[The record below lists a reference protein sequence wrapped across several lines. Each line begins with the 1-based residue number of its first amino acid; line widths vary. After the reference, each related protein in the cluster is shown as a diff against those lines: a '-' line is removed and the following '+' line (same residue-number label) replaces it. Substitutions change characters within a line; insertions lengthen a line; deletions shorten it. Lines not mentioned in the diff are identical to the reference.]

1 MKFGRPGELIVSV
14 NGAAIRKLIIV
25 FALGLVML
33 FVMVGMLT
41 SLKPQYRISSTSLGE
56 VTDEL
61 SISSFV
67 HLFSYENHYFKQ
79 ALSSDIP
86 SPRYFSELFQ
96 FATRVNLDDPRSLL
110 GNELPSFYHFDSE
123 IIVAGEGTDYTTI
136 PYESSPPLEVLMA
149 EREASIQN
157 LSDLDKPGGE
167 NDSVQPPASSTNGKN
182 VVFIYH
188 THSTESYL
196 PHLKGV
202 TDPDAAFHSKVNI
215 TMVGQKLGEEL
226 RKRGIG
232 TQVNVEDMNKK
243 LKQKGWNYSRSYE
256 ASREV
261 VQSALASNREIQYL
275 FDLHRDSNRRE
286 DTTATING
294 KDYAK
299 IAFVIGG
306 ENANYERN
314 QKPAKDLHALI
325 NKKYPG
331 LSRGVFTKRG
341 KGTNGKFNQDLSQ
354 NAILMEFG
362 GVDNSFQELNR
373 TAEALADVFSEYY
386 WQAEKVNGAV
396 DSKQ

>member
-1 MKFGRPGELIVSV
+1 MKFGRPGEVIVSV
-14 NGAAIRKLIIV
+14 NGAIIRKLIIV
-25 FALGLVML
+25 FVLGLVML

-41 SLKPQYRISSTSLGE
+41 SLKPQYRISSSSLGE

-79 ALSSDIP
+79 ALSPDIP
-86 SPRYFSELFQ
+86 SPGYFNELFQ

-110 GNELPSFYHFDSE
+110 GNELPGFYHFDSE
-123 IIVAGEGTDYTTI
+123 IIVAEEGLDYTTI
-136 PYESSPPLEVLMA
+136 PYESAPPLEVLMA

-157 LSDLDKPGGE
+157 LELDKPAGE
-167 NDSVQPPASSTNGKN
+167 KGPVQPPALSTNGKN

-188 THSTESYL
+188 SHSSESYL

-202 TDPDAAFHSKVNI
+202 TDPDAAYHSKVNV
-215 TMVGQKLGEEL
+215 TMVGKKLAEEL
-226 RKRGIG
+226 TERGIG
-232 TQVNVEDMNKK
+232 SQVNVEDMTQK
-243 LKQKGWNYSRSYE
+243 LKQKGWNFSKSYA

-261 VQSALASNREIQYL
+261 VQSALASNRDLQYL
-275 FDLHRDSNRRE
+275 FDLHRDANRRE
-286 DTTATING
+286 ATTVAING

-306 ENANYERN
+306 ENADYERN
-314 QKPAKDLHALI
+314 EKLAKDLHSLI

-354 NAILMEFG
+354 KAILFEFG
-362 GVDNSFQELNR
+362 GVDNSFEELNR
-373 TAEALADVFSEYY
+373 TAEAVADIFSEYY
-386 WQAEKVNGAV
+386 WEAEKVNGTV
-396 DSKQ
+396 ESKQ

>member
-14 NGAAIRKLIIV
+14 NGAIIRKLIIV
-25 FALGLVML
+25 FVLGLVML

-86 SPRYFSELFQ
+86 SPGYFSELFQ

-110 GNELPSFYHFDSE
+110 GNELPGFYHFDSE
-123 IIVAGEGTDYTTI
+123 IIVAEEGTDYTTI

-157 LSDLDKPGGE
+157 LSEVDKPRGE
-167 NDSVQPPASSTNGKN
+167 NDPVQPRASSTDGKN

-202 TDPDAAFHSKVNI
+202 TDPNAAFHSKVNI

-232 TQVNVEDMNKK
+232 TQVSIEDMNKR
-243 LKQKGWNYSRSYE
+243 LKQKGWSYSKSYA

-261 VQSALASNREIQYL
+261 VQSALASNRDLQFL

-286 DTTATING
+286 ATTVTING

-299 IAFVIGG
+299 LAFIIGG

-314 QKPAKDLHALI
+314 EKLAKDLYKMI
-325 NKKYPG
+325 NKKYPR

-354 NAILMEFG
+354 NAILMEIG

-373 TAEALADVFSEYY
+373 TAEAVADVFSDYY
-386 WQAEKVNGAV
+386 WQAEKANGAV
-396 DSKQ
+396 ESKQ